1 MTMTMTA
8 PRRPELD
15 FQATV
20 PALSRRAAKLFG
32 DKTLINTDGVRRSY
46 RDIEAESRRLAKTLL
61 EAGVG
66 KGTRVAAQFP
76 YGAEWIVAWI
86 AVTRIGGLFIPLST
100 ALKPAEL
107 QKILR
112 HSDAHM
118 LLMPPV
124 LLGSSRVEFL
134 EQALPGLAA
143 SGSRLML
150 EGTPYLRSILL
161 TGKVDKSWA
170 QPISIFG
177 TATASP
183 VSDALLD
190 DIESE
195 VSPADLMIVI
205 YTSGTTSAPKGVAH
219 SHGAM
224 VRHGATLATLLEFK
238 NSDKIYCGMPFF
250 WVGGVSYTV
259 GSAMHVGATL
269 LCNEV
274 FDAGRALDFMEHE
287 QATVITGWPGIT
299 GPILKHP
306 STPTRKIPALTHP
319 FLAPGKKSPHGQLGM
334 TETCASHSGT
344 TTETR
349 WMPTPPGPGAS
360 MGHPVPHVQHKITDV
375 ETGAD
380 LPEGEEGAIMVRGYS
395 LMMGMIKRER
405 EDVFTPDGWYNTG
418 DRGCIRQG
426 VLFLTG
432 RISEMIKTSG
442 NNVAPPEVEGV
453 LLRLGAQEAYVTGLP
468 DADRGEIVAA
478 AVVPAAGATLD
489 ADGLREKA
497 RAELSNYKVPR
508 KIVFMN
514 KEDIPWLATGKV
526 DRLTLKAMIAAL
538 PNACTERESSR
549 G

>member
-1 MTMTMTA
+1 MNT

-20 PALSRRAAKLFG
+20 PALSRRGAELFG
-32 DKTLINTDGVRRSY
+32 DKTLINTDGVERSY
-46 RDIEAESRRLAKTLL
+46 RDIEAESRRLAKTLI

-76 YGAEWIVAWI
+76 YGAEWVVAWI
-86 AVTRIGGLFIPLST
+86 AATRIGALFIPLST

-112 HSDAHM
+112 HSDAHL
-118 LLMPPV
+118 LLMPPR
-124 LLGSSRVEFL
+124 LQGASRVEFL
-134 EQALPGLAA
+134 EQALPGLAS
-143 SGSRLML
+143 SGPRLML

-161 TGKVDKSWA
+161 AGKVDQSWA

-177 TATASP
+177 ATTASP

-224 VRHGATLATLLEFK
+224 VRHGANLAALLEFK
-238 NSDKIYCGMPFF
+238 HSDKIYCGMPFF
-250 WVGGVSYTV
+250 WVGGVSYTMV
-259 GSAMHVGATL
+259 PIMHVGGTL
-269 LCNEV
+269 LCNDT

-287 QATVITGWPGIT
+287 QATLITGWPGIT

-306 STPTRKIPALTHP
+306 SMPTRNIPALTHP

-344 TTETR
+344 TPETR

-360 MGHPVPHVQHKITDV
+360 MGHPVPHVEHKITDV
-375 ETGAD
+375 QTGAD

-453 LLRLGAQEAYVTGLP
+453 LLRLGAQEAYVMGLP
-468 DADRGEIVAA
+468 DADRGEIVAS
-478 AVVPAAGATLD
+478 AVVLPVGAGID
-489 ADGLREKA
+489 ADTLREKA

-508 KIVFMN
+508 KIVFLN
-514 KEDIPWLATGKV
+514 KDDIPWLATGKV
-526 DRLTLKAMIAAL
+526 DRLSLKAMVAAL
-538 PNACTERESSR
+538 PNACTVQESSR